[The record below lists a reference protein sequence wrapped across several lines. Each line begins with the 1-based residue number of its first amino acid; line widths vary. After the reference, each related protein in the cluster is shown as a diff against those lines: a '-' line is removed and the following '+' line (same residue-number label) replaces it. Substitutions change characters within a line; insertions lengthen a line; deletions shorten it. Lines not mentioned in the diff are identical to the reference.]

1 MMDHIANHCEELHRR
16 HVHILTV
23 AIAVA
28 LSVGLY
34 FVLPILLLAQEIAMA
49 TPMIHRFKVA
59 NAEDY
64 QYASSTVPVP
74 PPAESASGPCPA
86 GQYLGKTEKGEAQC
100 MLGAAPGTGGTSGN
114 QVQPQEKLAPENG
127 DEPMM
132 DEEFV
137 DPKEVKKTLGDIKQ
151 MRSQLKQFA
160 AKLKKV
166 QNTSDDLAKISEI
179 QTAVADYEN
188 RIKNPSEDES
198 LREVL
203 REFYNNNY
211 WEEIQ
216 AIRAKVEIPTELARF
231 NKDLVRVQ
239 KLVGNKTYIKLGFDM
254 TALGG
259 RLDEISVSIKEI
271 QDQYSAGDL
280 EAAMYAMEDVRNGG
294 QPGEIYG
301 VLTRTRDILQRTK
314 SIRSKDI
321 QNQIT
326 EIIQPVI
333 DSFNAGDY
341 HDGSAVLDQISQ
353 ELMQL
358 QSKMMKM
365 SSIDNATNAKLQKL
379 QATIEE
385 RLGKQDG
392 GDEAGPPDNVQ
403 P

>member
-1 MMDHIANHCEELHRR
+1 
-16 HVHILTV
+16 
-23 AIAVA
+23 
-28 LSVGLY
+28 
-34 FVLPILLLAQEIAMA
+34 
-49 TPMIHRFKVA
+49 
-59 NAEDY
+59 
-64 QYASSTVPVP
+64 
-74 PPAESASGPCPA
+74 
-86 GQYLGKTEKGEAQC
+86 